1 MKHLKTFEGFT
12 YSKGK
17 VIYKKTKKTKSKEEK
32 EKLEKDEEEAK
43 EK

>member
-1 MKHLKTFEGFT
+1 MKHLETFEAFI

-32 EKLEKDEEEAK
+32 EKLEKDEEESK